1 MIYSYISDDHL
12 PFDLVPP
19 AHLEDSRRNL
29 FSSDSFTLVVGKNGV
44 GKTHFLSRLADES
57 MKKDSKKIVRDGSS
71 SGKTAVVF
79 YSASPYP
86 GVRPRSR
93 KIRVLGPNSKSVSPG
108 PKLLASIGAAFSTSG
123 YAEVMLSSSTESG
136 VKAIASAF
144 YDIPVNIRGALT
156 GEMES
161 LLCRYQEL
169 SRTWVS
175 LKTNGASVE
184 EPFAKGQMLA
194 AQREINV
201 YVQGYFKARLT
212 IETYKVLMHA
222 LDTSIRNN
230 PKKRLQYVQDLVWNL
245 EGLDVMSQD
254 LVDSIAQIKREVDLY
269 GGAIL
274 DGATV
279 PVKQGAELKRIAQG
293 QSAMTVA
300 MGKGSSG
307 SSALFDQ
314 FAKIS
319 DEIKLVSG
327 RHRDLLLIIDE
338 GDAYLHFEWQQ
349 KYIKYLDAFVRGIS
363 AGFLATQVVVATHS
377 PILMSDVPS
386 DNVIRLGE
394 ENDKVCTF
402 GAPLERIVGTTGQS
416 GSIGEFAAEK
426 IEGMLDGVL
435 HVDQYLVNQ
444 IDDGFIRAELHRR
457 LGK

>member
-19 AHLEDSRRNL
+19 AHFEDSRRNL
-29 FSSDSFTLVVGKNGV
+29 FSSDSFTLVVGKNGA

-57 MKKDSKKIVRDGSS
+57 IKKNSKKIVRDGSS
-71 SGKTAVVF
+71 SGRTSVVF
-79 YSASPYP
+79 YSASPYT

-123 YAEVMLSSSTESG
+123 YAEVMLSSSAESG
-136 VKAIASAF
+136 VRAIASAF
-144 YDIPVNIRGALT
+144 YEIPVNIRGALM

-161 LLCRYQEL
+161 LLNRYQEL

-175 LKTNGASVE
+175 LKANGARVE
-184 EPFAKGQMLA
+184 EPAAKGQMLA
-194 AQREINV
+194 AQREISA
-201 YVQGYFKARLT
+201 YVQGYFKVRLP
-212 IETYKVLMHA
+212 IEMYMVLMHA
-222 LDTSIRNN
+222 LDISIKNN
-230 PKKRLQYVQDLVWNL
+230 PKKRLQYIQDLVWNV

-254 LVDSIAQIKREVDLY
+254 LVDAIAEIKREINLY
-269 GGAIL
+269 GAAIL

-279 PVKQGAELKRIAQG
+279 PVRRGAELKRIAQH
-293 QSAMTVA
+293 SSLMTVA

-319 DEIKLVSG
+319 NEVGLISG
-327 RHRDLLLIIDE
+327 QGRELLLIIDE

-363 AGFLATQVVVATHS
+363 AGFSTTQVVVATHS

-386 DNVIRLGE
+386 DNVIRLGD
-394 ENDKVCTF
+394 ENDKLCTF

-416 GSIGEFAAEK
+416 GTIGEFAAEK
-426 IEGMLDGVL
+426 IEAMLDGAA
-435 HVDQYLVNQ
+435 HVDQYMVNQ
-444 IDDGFIRAELHRR
+444 IDDGFIKAELRRR
-457 LGK
+457 LGE